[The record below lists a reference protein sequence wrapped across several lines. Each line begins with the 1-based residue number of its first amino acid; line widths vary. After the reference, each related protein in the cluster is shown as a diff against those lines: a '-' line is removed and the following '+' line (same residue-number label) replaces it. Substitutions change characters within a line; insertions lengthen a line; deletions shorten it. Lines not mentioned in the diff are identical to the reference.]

1 MSEQKNTYIN
11 NLNDDEKNIKVYE
24 NDEAYMLG
32 DNNSNDNSN
41 PNEDEV
47 INENDL
53 KDNNK
58 IKKNDNKNL
67 NPIKEKITP
76 ENIQDDTIKNQKQVL
91 LNL

>member
-47 INENDL
+47 INSDC
-53 KDNNK
+53 KV
-58 IKKNDNKNL
+58 
-67 NPIKEKITP
+67 
-76 ENIQDDTIKNQKQVL
+76 VL
-91 LNL
+91 LPNEHLLTL